1 MEYNELLNIYRYQI
15 DTLDKE
21 LINLFSRRFEIV
33 EQIGIIK
40 RENNIEA
47 LQTDR
52 WEQLMKDNIEM
63 AKELMVSESFIRD
76 VWNRVH
82 EESLNIEKK

>member
-33 EQIGIIK
+33 EQIWIIK